1 MSERVPQRIGDAER
15 DRAVEYLREHMS
27 VGRLTQEE
35 FDERLTAAL
44 QAKTAADLEP
54 LFFDLPPP
62 KPGQDV
68 GTTGGAPWPAYAPP
82 AATPAVP
89 TAAGTPALPDSKGA
103 NVWSAIA
110 GVSWALWMIPNFVFG
125 WHLWWLVFIPI
136 VLSSVAGQR
145 REEQKRRES
154 LWLKQQ
160 ERQGLLPPGDP
171 PPDS

>member
-1 MSERVPQRIGDAER
+1 MPQRIGDAER

-44 QAKTAADLEP
+44 QAKTVADLEP
-54 LFFDLPPP
+54 LFFDLPAP

-68 GTTGGAPWPAYAPP
+68 GTVGAAPWPAYATP
-82 AATPAVP
+82 AATPATVNP
-89 TAAGTPALPDSKGA
+89 SATPALPDSKAA

-110 GVSWALWMIPNFVFG
+110 GVSWVLWMIPNFAFG

-136 VLSSVAGQR
+136 VLSSMAGQR
-145 REEQKRRES
+145 REEQKRREK

-160 ERQGLLPPGDP
+160 ERSQLPP
-171 PPDS
+171 PPDPPDT